1 LTVTLARH
9 RKDKRSWRIRIF
21 ASNTIWMTTNQ
32 LLYKAV
38 LDNLRKDLRGEAVS
52 VAEFNALLPVVS
64 HEYFIQQYAKFQ
76 ETQKITDSLAPFIK
90 TATVTLTS
98 GVGYLPVDY
107 MHLIGTPM
115 YLQAADTRK
124 IDVVSRLEYAE
135 RVVDPITQP
144 TAIYPIAILGMTTR
158 TEAFGEY
165 FDYGT
170 NSYVRGIGAFAQT
183 QIDGVNRPGLI
194 FNSGYNFFQNGERIT
209 ISGGKNNVGAASTGY
224 DGTHDVLV
232 RSDYPNNVCLPYV
245 TYDNTVEY
253 AIVSRSNVNTI
264 TVYPTTITSISVTYL
279 CKPVTP
285 KLDYY
290 VTTATNVRTFL
301 GEDETHTADT
311 DAESYPV
318 TSDAPSDGGTYT
330 SETVEMEWGP
340 QDRPSILAMILTKL
354 GVTMGVQGVAEL
366 GVATV
371 KNNDK

>member
-1 LTVTLARH
+1 
-9 RKDKRSWRIRIF
+9 
-21 ASNTIWMTTNQ
+21 MTTNQ

-144 TAIYPIAILGMTTR
+144 TAIYPIAILGTTTR
-158 TEAFGEY
+158 TGAFGEY

-183 QIDGVNRPGLI
+183 QIDGVDRPVLI

-209 ISGGKNNVGAASTGY
+209 ISSGKDNVGTADTGY
-224 DGTHDVLV
+224 DGTHEVLV
-232 RSDYPNNVCLPYV
+232 RDDYPNNVYLPET
-245 TYDNTVEY
+245 TYDNGVAY
-253 AIVSRSNVNTI
+253 ATISRAKTKTI
-264 TVYPTTITSISVTYL
+264 TVYPTTITSISITYL

-311 DAESYPV
+311 DTESYPV